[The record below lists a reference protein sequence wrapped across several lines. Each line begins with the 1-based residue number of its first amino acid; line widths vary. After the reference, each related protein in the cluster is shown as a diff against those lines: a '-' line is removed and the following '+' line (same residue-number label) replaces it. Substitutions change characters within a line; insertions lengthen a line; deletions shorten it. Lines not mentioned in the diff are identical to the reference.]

1 MTLALDPRL
10 LERTT
15 RELLRHGLA
24 IGDEATIPPPDTGA
38 SSGGTAD
45 GLGRLTDRAQ
55 RLADDLHGLA
65 DALGAFL
72 DHTAATDGQVGAVLD
87 GLLAGVLR

>member
-24 IGDEATIPPPDTGA
+24 LGDEATIPAPDTGA
-38 SSGGTAD
+38 SSDLTAD
-45 GLGRLTDRAQ
+45 GLGRLTDRAH
-55 RLADDLHGLA
+55 RLADELHGLA
-65 DALGAFL
+65 DALDTFL
-72 DHTAATDGQVGAVLD
+72 DHTAATDDQVGAVLD
-87 GLLAGVLR
+87 ALLAGVLR

>member
-1 MTLALDPRL
+1 MTLAIEPQL

-24 IGDEATIPPPDTGA
+24 IGDEATIPAPDTGA
-38 SSGGTAD
+38 TTGLTTD
-45 GLGRLTDRAQ
+45 GLDRLTARAQ
-55 RLADDLHGLA
+55 RLADDLHRLA
-65 DALGAFL
+65 DALDAFL
-72 DHTAATDGQVGAVLD
+72 DHAATMDGQVGAVLD